1 MSIEQLQKKL
11 DELEGALPSC
21 RTPSDIELL
30 KVAVNLALL
39 REVHAIAN
47 VMAWGAADDI
57 PSHIPAD
64 AGQLALELDE
74 ALAEVAAGIEQRHPP
89 PTDCPQRC
97 FECKYENTCRDF
109 VPF

>member
-21 RTPSDIELL
+21 RSPSDIELL

-57 PSHIPAD
+57 PAD
-64 AGQLALELDE
+64 TKRLASEFDE
-74 ALAEVAAGIEQRHPP
+74 ALAEVSGHSCTNPTRKHPAG
-89 PTDCPQRC
+89 CY
-97 FECKYENTCRDF
+97 ECKDAKDCNDEI
-109 VPF
+109 PF